1 MLMNALRI
9 VFLGSLV
16 GAVAWL
22 AFLGW
27 ITRHDE

>member
-1 MLMNALRI
+1 MIHALR
-9 VFLGSLV
+9 VLFLSSLL

-27 ITRHDE
+27 ISRDD

>member
-1 MLMNALRI
+1 MITTLR
-9 VFLGSLV
+9 VLFLGSLV

-27 ITRHDE
+27 LTREHD

>member
-1 MLMNALRI
+1 MINALRI

-27 ITRHDE
+27 VSRHDD